1 MTPRIL
7 LVEDDYNLGFVIQ
20 DKLKEN
26 GFEGRVVPDHVGKE
40 ADVHFVRI

>member
-1 MTPRIL
+1 MKEKIKVL

-26 GFEGRVVPDHVGKE
+26 GF
-40 ADVHFVRI
+40 DVHLCTDGVEGFEMEM